1 MQREEIVGRLAGSR
15 DLLARF
21 GVKELYLFGSAARDE
36 ARDDSDVDLLVEFE
50 QPVSLF
56 QFVRLQRGIEA
67 VLGCRVDLVTRR
79 AIKPQLRD
87 RILREAIRAA

>member
-1 MQREEIVGRLAGSR
+1 MHRDEIVSRLAGSR

-21 GVKELYLFGSAARDE
+21 GVKELYLFGSAVRNE

-56 QFVRLQRGIEA
+56 QFVRLQREIEA
-67 VLGCRVDLVTRR
+67 VLDCRVDLVTRR

-87 RILREAIRAA
+87 RILREAVRAA

>member
-67 VLGCRVDLVTRR
+67 VLGRRVDLVTRR

-87 RILREAIRAA
+87 RILREAVRAA